1 MKRSNIAPL
10 SLAALLVATPV
21 AASPALILGAVALA
35 TAVGVSASQQ
45 PYEAWQYTE
54 KYGWVGGARDDVS
67 TVERPLDPKPGASQS
82 IVSACREALMRLAQ
96 PHDVDSLEVV
106 SDGKPGRVNG
116 RTIAPLEVR
125 AIYRVRGVHEVK
137 RSKVRCEID
146 RAGRVTAIS

>member
-1 MKRSNIAPL
+1 MKRSYV
-10 SLAALLVATPV
+10 ALLGFAPILAATPV

-54 KYGWVGGARDDVS
+54 KYGWVGGRRDEVS
-67 TVERPLDPKPGASQS
+67 AVAQPLPSKPGISQTA
-82 IVSACREALMRLAQ
+82 VSACRDALMRLAE
-96 PHDVDSLEVV
+96 PHDVASMEVV

-116 RTIAPLEVR
+116 RTIVPLDVR
-125 AIYRVRGVHEVK
+125 AIYRVRGVHEVA

-146 RAGRVTAIS
+146 RAGRVVATR